1 MKNSNFYYNNPDN
14 SVLLKSSRGYPKLGA
29 IVDSGGVNF
38 GIFTKNSTKVILEL
52 YQNFYDDIPSH
63 VFELDPIK
71 NKTGDIW
78 HIYIHNIKHGQF
90 YGWRVDGVYDPINGL
105 RFNKYKLL
113 SDPYAKAISGSYNW
127 DEDSVYGYDKKSS
140 LLDLSFS
147 TIDSAKSPTK
157 SVVIDDSVYD
167 WEDDVHPRIPLKD
180 LIIYEMNVRLF
191 TMNPNSNIKNR
202 GTFDGIIEKLS
213 YLKDLGVNAVE
224 LMPIFEFNPNS
235 IIRNNPITG
244 EKLKDVWGYN
254 PLAFFAVTGNYS
266 NGLKIGEQVFL
277 FKDFVK
283 ALHKEGF
290 EIILD
295 VVYNHTGEGNELGP
309 TLSFRGIDN
318 SVYYILSKNK
328 RYYEN
333 YSGCGNTFNCNNTV
347 VKNLIIDSLR
357 YWVTEMHVDG
367 FRFDLASILGRD
379 SNGNW
384 IGDLSLLKD
393 IAEDPIISGSKLI
406 AEGWDAAGGYFLGAF
421 PEGWAEWN
429 GKFRD
434 SVRKFVRG
442 DMGLTGEIACRI
454 AGSEDLY
461 GNKSPMASVNFIT
474 SHDGFTMWD
483 LVSYNNKHNEE
494 NGENN
499 QDGTNDN
506 YSFNYGIEGETN
518 NLDILKVRKQQIK
531 NFFTILMISQ
541 GTPMIYMGDEFCRT
555 QYGNNNAYCQDTI
568 KNWVDWKRK
577 DDFSDIFQFVRK
589 VINFRKIHHTL
600 RREHFFTGKDYS
612 GDGIPDITWHGIKLN
627 QPDFSYYSKSLAFM
641 ISGIDFVNQN
651 VPPDNDIYVALNF
664 YEKDLSFELPFLN
677 NKSWF
682 RVIDTYF
689 DSPDDFLDFPQ
700 KVSNNYI
707 VKTKSIIVLISK

>member
-1 MKNSNFYYNNPDN
+1 MNDEFYYDNPDS
-14 SVLLKSSRGYPKLGA
+14 SVILKTEKGYPKLGA
-29 IVDSGGVNF
+29 TVDPSGVNF
-38 GIFTKNSTKVILEL
+38 ALFTKNGKKVILEL
-52 YQNFYDDIPSH
+52 YQNFYDDTPSH
-63 VFELDPIK
+63 IFELDPIK
-71 NKTGDIW
+71 NKTGNIW
-78 HIYIHNIKHGQF
+78 HIYIYGIKHGQF
-90 YGWRVDGVYDPINGL
+90 YGWRVDGLYDPMNGY

-127 DEDSVYGYDKKSS
+127 DEDSVYGYDKNSPM
-140 LLDLSFS
+140 LDLSFS

-157 SVVIDDSVYD
+157 SIVIDDSIYD
-167 WEDDVHPRIPLKD
+167 WEDDYHPRIPLKD

-191 TMNPNSNIKNR
+191 TMNPNSNVKNN
-202 GTFDGIIEKLS
+202 GTFVGILEKLDH
-213 YLKDLGVNAVE
+213 LKELGVNAVE

-235 IIRNNPITG
+235 IIRNNPLTN
-244 EKLKDVWGYN
+244 ESLKDVWGYN

-266 NGLKIGEQVFL
+266 TGLKIGEQVFQ
-277 FKDFVK
+277 FKDFVRK
-283 ALHKEGF
+283 MHKEGF

-318 SVYYILSKNK
+318 PVYYILNKNK

-333 YSGCGNTFNCNNTV
+333 YSGTGNTFNCNNTV

-379 SNGNW
+379 PNGNW

-393 IAEDPIISGSKLI
+393 IADDPIIAGSKLI

-434 SVRKFVRG
+434 AVRKFVRG
-442 DMGLTGEIACRI
+442 DEGLVGEIACRI
-454 AGSEDLY
+454 SGSEDLY
-461 GNKSPMASVNFIT
+461 GNKSPVASVNFIT

-483 LVSYNNKHNEE
+483 VVSYNNKHNEE

-499 QDGTNDN
+499 NDGANDN
-506 YSFNYGIEGETN
+506 YSFNYGFEGETDN
-518 NLDILKVRKQQIK
+518 PDIINIRKRQVK
-531 NFFTILMISQ
+531 NFFTILMLSQ

-555 QYGNNNAYCQDTI
+555 QYGNNNAYCQDTP
-568 KNWVDWKRK
+568 KNWVDWMRK
-577 DDFSDIFQFVRK
+577 EKFHDIFLYVK
-589 VINFRKIHHTL
+589 KLIDFRKKHHTL

-612 GDGIPDITWHGIKLN
+612 GDGIPDITWHGVSLN

-641 ISGIDFVNQN
+641 ISGLDFVNSD

-664 YEKDLSFELPFLN
+664 YDSELKFELPKLLN
-677 NKSWF
+677 KNWF
-682 RVIDTYF
+682 RVIDTFF
-689 DSPDDFLDFPQ
+689 DSPNDFLDFPQ
-700 KVSNNYI
+700 KTQDYYI
-707 VKTKSIIVLISK
+707 VKPKSIIVLVSK

>member
-1 MKNSNFYYNNPDN
+1 MNKNNNFFYYENPG
-14 SVLLKSSRGYPKLGA
+14 SETLLKTEKGYPKLGA
-29 IVDSGGVNF
+29 TVDSEGVNF
-38 GIFTKNSTKVILEL
+38 ALFTKNGKKVWLEL
-52 YQNFYDDIPSH
+52 YQNFYDDKPSH
-63 VFELDPIK
+63 IFELDPVK
-71 NKTGDIW
+71 NKTGNVW

-90 YGWRVDGVYDPINGL
+90 YGWRVDGIYDPINGL

-127 DEDSVYGYDKKSS
+127 DDDAVYGYDKHSD

-147 TIDSAKSPTK
+147 KIDSAISPTK
-157 SVVIDDSVYD
+157 SIVIDDSIYD
-167 WEDDVHPRIPLKD
+167 WENDVHPRIPFKD
-180 LIIYEMNVRLF
+180 LIIYELNVRLF
-191 TMNPNSNIKNR
+191 TMNPNSKVNSR
-202 GTFDGIIEKLS
+202 GTFEGLLEKL
-213 YLKDLGVNAVE
+213 YHLKDLGVNAIE
-224 LMPIFEFNPNS
+224 LMPIFEFNPDS
-235 IIRNNPITG
+235 IIRTNPVTG

-254 PLAFFAVTGNYS
+254 PLVFFAVTGNYS
-266 NGLKIGEQVFL
+266 NGLKIGEQVYL

-283 ALHKEGF
+283 TLHKEGF
-290 EIILD
+290 EVILD

-318 SVYYILSKNK
+318 PIYYILSENK

-333 YSGCGNTFNCNNTV
+333 YSGTGNTFNCNHTV

-379 SNGNW
+379 PKGNW

-434 SVRKFVRG
+434 AVRKFVKG
-442 DMGLTGEIACRI
+442 DEGLVGEIACRI

-461 GNKSPMASVNFIT
+461 GNKSPIASVNFVT

-483 LVSYNNKHNEE
+483 LVSYNEKHNEE

-499 QDGTNDN
+499 NDGANDN
-506 YSFNYGIEGETN
+506 YSFNYGIEGET
-518 NLDILKVRKQQIK
+518 DDEEILKIRKKQIK

-555 QYGNNNAYCQDTI
+555 QHGNNNAYCQDTI
-568 KNWVDWKRK
+568 KNWVDWNRLNK
-577 DDFSDIFQFVRK
+577 FNDIFLFVK
-589 VINFRKIHHTL
+589 KLIDFRKKHHTL
-600 RREHFFTGKDYS
+600 RRDHFFTGKDYT
-612 GDGIPDITWHGIKLN
+612 GDGIPDITWHGVKLN
-627 QPDFSYYSKSLAFM
+627 NPDFSYNSKSLAFM
-641 ISGIDFVNQN
+641 ISGIDFADQTYS
-651 VPPDNDIYVALNF
+651 PDNDIYVAMNF
-664 YEKDLSFELPFLN
+664 FEEDLIFELPKERN
-677 NKSWF
+677 WY
-682 RVIDTYF
+682 RVIDTF
-689 DSPDDFLDFPQ
+689 FESPNDFLDFPQ
-700 KVSNNYI
+700 RVYNNYK
-707 VKTKSIIVLISK
+707 VKSKSIIVLISK